1 MNKKHTS
8 LKEFKLDEC
17 QVLET
22 RMSDRQSKDAQSKA
36 TRKRLVDMDELKE
49 TFRGL
54 VMETVEEYAKH
65 IPEPKIVR
73 PNVTIQCDGTAC
85 KSVQDDIGTI
95 NTDIGKIKGK
105 TKSIDDSLKTISN
118 DLGKRPCL
126 KCVPKEL
133 SGFYFRGRHINAIY
147 VFTMFASLLML
158 VVVECAAYCKQQ
170 TAAKEK
176 LETAVRWNAIYLEC
190 NHKYEQL
197 VKEVKDNLPKKCDKK
212 DGHNQ
217 LHAFNDKT
225 K

>member
-17 QVLET
+17 EVLET
-22 RMSDRQSKDAQSKA
+22 RMSYQQTKDAQSKA
-36 TRKRLVDMDELKE
+36 TRKQLVDMEELKE
-49 TFRGL
+49 TFHGL
-54 VMETVEEYAKH
+54 VMETVEEYAKY
-65 IPEPKIVR
+65 IPEPSVIRPIVQ
-73 PNVTIQCDGTAC
+73 VQCDGKAC
-85 KSVQDDIGTI
+85 KSVQNDVGTI
-95 NTDIGKIKGK
+95 KADITTINSKA
-105 TKSIDDSLKTISN
+105 KSIDDSLKTISN

-158 VVVECAAYCKQQ
+158 VIVECAAYCKQQ
-170 TAAKEK
+170 TAAKEN

-197 VKEVKDNLPKKCDKK
+197 VKEVKDNLPKKKYGK
-212 DGHNQ
+212 NGKN
-217 LHAFNDKT
+217 FYK
-225 K
+225 

>member
-17 QVLET
+17 EVLET
-22 RMSDRQSKDAQSKA
+22 RMSYQQTKDAQSKA
-36 TRKRLVDMDELKE
+36 TRKQLVDMEELKE
-49 TFRGL
+49 IFRGL
-54 VMETVEEYAKH
+54 VMEMVEEYTKH
-65 IPEPKIVR
+65 IPEPSVIRPIVQ
-73 PNVTIQCDGTAC
+73 VQCDGKAC
-85 KSVQDDIGTI
+85 KSVQDDIGAIKTDITTI
-95 NTDIGKIKGK
+95 NGKA
-105 TKSIDDSLKTISN
+105 KSMDESLKTISN

-147 VFTMFASLLML
+147 VFTIFVSLYLL
-158 VVVECAAYCKQQ
+158 VIVECVAYCKQQ
-170 TAAKEK
+170 TAAKEN

-197 VKEVKDNLPKKCDKK
+197 VKEVKGDLTKKKANK
-212 DGHNQ
+212 ISG
-217 LHAFNDKT
+217 KR

>member
-17 QVLET
+17 EVLET
-22 RMSDRQSKDAQSKA
+22 RMSDRQTKDAQSKA
-36 TRKRLVDMDELKE
+36 TRKRLVDMDELKK

-65 IPEPKIVR
+65 IPEPSVIRPIVQ
-73 PNVTIQCDGTAC
+73 VQCDGKAC
-85 KSVQDDIGTI
+85 KSVQDDIGAIKTDITTI
-95 NTDIGKIKGK
+95 NGKA
-105 TKSIDDSLKTISN
+105 KSIDDSLKTISN
-118 DLGKRPCL
+118 DLDKKPCL

-147 VFTMFASLLML
+147 VFTMFASLLLL
-158 VVVECAAYCKQQ
+158 VIVECAAYCKQQ
-170 TAAKEK
+170 TAAKEN

-197 VKEVKDNLPKKCDKK
+197 VKEVKGDLTKKKANK
-212 DGHNQ
+212 ISG
-217 LHAFNDKT
+217 KR

>member
-17 QVLET
+17 EVLET
-22 RMSDRQSKDAQSKA
+22 HIPDQQTKDAQSKA
-36 TRKRLVDMDELKE
+36 TRKQLVDMEELKE
-49 TFRGL
+49 TFHGL
-54 VMETVEEYAKH
+54 VMETVEEYAKR
-65 IPEPKIVR
+65 IPEPSVIRPIVQ
-73 PNVTIQCDGTAC
+73 VQCDGKAC
-85 KSVQDDIGTI
+85 KSVQNDVGTI
-95 NTDIGKIKGK
+95 KADITTINSKA
-105 TKSIDDSLKTISN
+105 KSIDDSLKTISN

-158 VVVECAAYCKQQ
+158 VIVECAAYCKQQ
-170 TAAKEK
+170 TAAKEN

-197 VKEVKDNLPKKCDKK
+197 VKEVKGDLPKKNPNKSSGK
-212 DGHNQ
+212 R
-217 LHAFNDKT
+217 K
-225 K
+225 

>member
-17 QVLET
+17 EVLET
-22 RMSDRQSKDAQSKA
+22 RMSDRQTKDAQSKS
-36 TRKRLVDMDELKE
+36 TRKQLADMEELKE

-54 VMETVEEYAKH
+54 VIETIEEYAKR

-85 KSVQDDIGTI
+85 KSVQNDVGII
-95 NTDIGKIKGK
+95 NTDISKIKGK
-105 TKSIDDSLKTISN
+105 AKSIDESLKTISN

-126 KCVPKEL
+126 KYVPKEL

-147 VFTMFASLLML
+147 VFTMFASLLLL
-158 VVVECAAYCKQQ
+158 VVVECVACCKQQ
-170 TAAKEK
+170 TAARENLK
-176 LETAVRWNAIYLEC
+176 TAIRWNAIYLEC

-197 VKEVKDNLPKKCDKK
+197 VERVKDNLPKKKSNNASGKCK
-212 DGHNQ
+212 
-217 LHAFNDKT
+217 
-225 K
+225 

>member
-158 VVVECAAYCKQQ
+158 VIVECAAYCKQQ
-170 TAAKEK
+170 TAAKEN

>member
-17 QVLET
+17 EVLEP
-22 RMSDRQSKDAQSKA
+22 RMSYLQTKDAQSKA

-65 IPEPKIVR
+65 IPEPSVIRPIVQ
-73 PNVTIQCDGTAC
+73 VQCDGKAC
-85 KSVQDDIGTI
+85 KSVQDDIGAIKTDITTI
-95 NTDIGKIKGK
+95 NGKA
-105 TKSIDDSLKTISN
+105 KSMDESLKTISN

-147 VFTMFASLLML
+147 VFTIFVSLYLL
-158 VVVECAAYCKQQ
+158 VIVECVACCKQQ
-170 TAAKEK
+170 TAAKEN

-197 VKEVKDNLPKKCDKK
+197 VKEVKDNLPKKKGK
-212 DGHNQ
+212 NGKN
-217 LHAFNDKT
+217 FYK
-225 K
+225 

>member
-17 QVLET
+17 EVLEP
-22 RMSDRQSKDAQSKA
+22 RMSYLQTKDAQSKA
-36 TRKRLVDMDELKE
+36 TRKQLVDMEELKE
-49 TFRGL
+49 TFHGL
-54 VMETVEEYAKH
+54 VMETVEEYAKY
-65 IPEPKIVR
+65 IPEPKTVR

-85 KSVQDDIGTI
+85 KSVQNDVGTI
-95 NTDIGKIKGK
+95 KTDITTINSKA
-105 TKSIDDSLKTISN
+105 KSIDDSLKTISN

-147 VFTMFASLLML
+147 VFTIFASLLLL
-158 VVVECAAYCKQQ
+158 VIVECAAYCKQQ
-170 TAAKEK
+170 NAAKEN

-197 VKEVKDNLPKKCDKK
+197 VKEVKDDLPKKKSDNALGKRK
-212 DGHNQ
+212 
-217 LHAFNDKT
+217 
-225 K
+225 

>member
-17 QVLET
+17 QVPET
-22 RMSDRQSKDAQSKA
+22 RRSDQLSKDAQNKA
-36 TRKRLVDMDELKE
+36 TRKRLVGMDELKE
-49 TFRGL
+49 TYRSL

-65 IPEPKIVR
+65 IPEPSVIRPIVQ
-73 PNVTIQCDGTAC
+73 VQCDGKAC
-85 KSVQDDIGTI
+85 KSVQNDVGTI
-95 NTDIGKIKGK
+95 KTYVGKVNSKA
-105 TKSIDDSLKTISN
+105 KSIDESLKTISN

-133 SGFYFRGRHINAIY
+133 SGFYFHGRHINAIY
-147 VFTMFASLLML
+147 VFTIFISLLLL
-158 VVVECAAYCKQQ
+158 VIVECVACCKQQ
-170 TAAKEK
+170 TAAKEN

-197 VKEVKDNLPKKCDKK
+197 VKEVKDNLPKKKSNK
-212 DGHNQ
+212 SPG
-217 LHAFNDKT
+217 KR

>member
-17 QVLET
+17 EVFET
-22 RMSDRQSKDAQSKA
+22 RISDQQTKGDQSKA

-65 IPEPKIVR
+65 IPEPSVIRPIVQ
-73 PNVTIQCDGTAC
+73 VQCDGTAC
-85 KSVQDDIGTI
+85 RSIQDDIGTI
-95 NTDIGKIKGK
+95 K
-105 TKSIDDSLKTISN
+105 TGITTINSKAKSIDDSLKTISN

-147 VFTMFASLLML
+147 VFTIFVSLYLL
-158 VVVECAAYCKQQ
+158 VIVECVAYCKQQ
-170 TAAKEK
+170 TAAKEN

-197 VKEVKDNLPKKCDKK
+197 VKEVKDDLPKKKSNNASVK
-212 DGHNQ
+212 R
-217 LHAFNDKT
+217 K
-225 K
+225 

>member
-22 RMSDRQSKDAQSKA
+22 RMSDQQSKDTQSKA
-36 TRKRLVDMDELKE
+36 TRKRLVGMDELKE
-49 TFRGL
+49 TFRSL

-65 IPEPKIVR
+65 IPDPKIVR

-85 KSVQDDIGTI
+85 KSVQNDVGTI
-95 NTDIGKIKGK
+95 KTDITTINSKA
-105 TKSIDDSLKTISN
+105 KSIDDSLKTISN

-147 VFTMFASLLML
+147 VFTMFASLLLL
-158 VVVECAAYCKQQ
+158 VIVECVACCKQQ
-170 TAAKEK
+170 TAAKENLK
-176 LETAVRWNAIYLEC
+176 TAVRWNSIYLEC

-197 VKEVKDNLPKKCDKK
+197 VKEVKGDLPKKSPNKSSGK
-212 DGHNQ
+212 R
-217 LHAFNDKT
+217 K
-225 K
+225 

>member
-17 QVLET
+17 EVLET
-22 RMSDRQSKDAQSKA
+22 HIPDQQTKDAQSKA

-49 TFRGL
+49 TFHGL
-54 VMETVEEYAKH
+54 VIETVEEYAKH
-65 IPEPKIVR
+65 IPEPSVIRPIVQ
-73 PNVTIQCDGTAC
+73 VQCDGKAC
-85 KSVQDDIGTI
+85 KSVQNDVGTI
-95 NTDIGKIKGK
+95 KTYVGKINSKA
-105 TKSIDDSLKTISN
+105 KSIDESLKTISN

-133 SGFYFRGRHINAIY
+133 SGFYFHGRHINAIY
-147 VFTMFASLLML
+147 VFTIFISLLLL
-158 VVVECAAYCKQQ
+158 VIVECVACCKQQ
-170 TAAKEK
+170 TAAKEN

-197 VKEVKDNLPKKCDKK
+197 VKEVKDNLPKKKSNK
-212 DGHNQ
+212 SPG
-217 LHAFNDKT
+217 KR

>member
-17 QVLET
+17 EVLES
-22 RMSDRQSKDAQSKA
+22 RMSSQQSKDAQSKA
-36 TRKRLVDMDELKE
+36 TRKWLVDMDELKE
-49 TFRGL
+49 TFREL

-73 PNVTIQCDGTAC
+73 PNVAIQCDGTVC
-85 KSVQDDIGTI
+85 KSVRNDVGTI
-95 NTDIGKIKGK
+95 KTDISKINSK
-105 TKSIDDSLKTISN
+105 TKSIGESLTTISN
-118 DLGKRPCL
+118 DLGNRPCL

-147 VFTMFASLLML
+147 VFTMFASLLLL
-158 VVVECAAYCKQQ
+158 VIVECVACCKQQ
-170 TAAKEK
+170 TAAEEN

-197 VKEVKDNLPKKCDKK
+197 VKEVKANLPKKKSNNASGK
-212 DGHNQ
+212 R
-217 LHAFNDKT
+217 K
-225 K
+225 

>member
-17 QVLET
+17 EVLET
-22 RMSDRQSKDAQSKA
+22 HIPDQQTKDAQSKA

-49 TFRGL
+49 TFHGL
-54 VMETVEEYAKH
+54 VMETVEEYAKR
-65 IPEPKIVR
+65 IPEPSVIRPIVQ
-73 PNVTIQCDGTAC
+73 VQCDGKAC
-85 KSVQDDIGTI
+85 KSVQNDVGTI
-95 NTDIGKIKGK
+95 KADITTINSKA
-105 TKSIDDSLKTISN
+105 KSIDDSLKTISN
-118 DLGKRPCL
+118 DLDKKPCL

-158 VVVECAAYCKQQ
+158 VIVECAAYCKQQ
-170 TAAKEK
+170 TAAKEN

-197 VKEVKDNLPKKCDKK
+197 VKEVKGDLPKKKSNNTSGK
-212 DGHNQ
+212 R
-217 LHAFNDKT
+217 K
-225 K
+225 

>member
-22 RMSDRQSKDAQSKA
+22 RMSDRQTKDTQSKA
-36 TRKRLVDMDELKE
+36 TRKQLVDMDELKE

-54 VMETVEEYAKH
+54 VMETVEEYAKR
-65 IPEPKIVR
+65 IPEPSVIRPIVQ
-73 PNVTIQCDGTAC
+73 VQCDGKAC
-85 KSVQDDIGTI
+85 KSVQDDIGAIKTDITTI
-95 NTDIGKIKGK
+95 NGKA
-105 TKSIDDSLKTISN
+105 KSIDDSLKTISN

-147 VFTMFASLLML
+147 VFTMFASLLLL
-158 VVVECAAYCKQQ
+158 VIVECVAYCKQQ
-170 TAAKEK
+170 TAAKEN

-197 VKEVKDNLPKKCDKK
+197 VKEVKDDLPKKK
-212 DGHNQ
+212 
-217 LHAFNDKT
+217 
-225 K
+225 

>member
-17 QVLET
+17 EVLET
-22 RMSDRQSKDAQSKA
+22 RMSYRQTKDAQSKA
-36 TRKRLVDMDELKE
+36 TRKQLVDMEELKE
-49 TFRGL
+49 TFHGL
-54 VMETVEEYAKH
+54 VMETVEEYAKY
-65 IPEPKIVR
+65 IPEPKTVR

-85 KSVQDDIGTI
+85 KSVQNDVGTI
-95 NTDIGKIKGK
+95 KADITTINSKA
-105 TKSIDDSLKTISN
+105 KSIDDSLKTISN

-147 VFTMFASLLML
+147 VFTIFVSLYLL
-158 VVVECAAYCKQQ
+158 VIVECVACCKQQ
-170 TAAKEK
+170 TAAKEN

-197 VKEVKDNLPKKCDKK
+197 VKEVKGDLTKKKANK
-212 DGHNQ
+212 ISG
-217 LHAFNDKT
+217 KR

>member
-17 QVLET
+17 EVLET
-22 RMSDRQSKDAQSKA
+22 RMSDRQTKDAQSKA
-36 TRKRLVDMDELKE
+36 TRKRLVDMEELKE

-73 PNVTIQCDGTAC
+73 PNVTIQCDGKAC
-85 KSVQDDIGTI
+85 KSVQDDTGTI
-95 NTDIGKIKGK
+95 KTDISKIKGK
-105 TKSIDDSLKTISN
+105 AKSIVESLTTISN

-126 KCVPKEL
+126 KCVPREL
-133 SGFYFRGRHINAIY
+133 SGFYFRGRHINVIY
-147 VFTMFASLLML
+147 VFIMFASLLLL
-158 VVVECAAYCKQQ
+158 VIVEYVACCKQQ
-170 TAAKEK
+170 TAAKEN

-197 VKEVKDNLPKKCDKK
+197 VKEVKDNLPKKKINNTSGK
-212 DGHNQ
+212 R
-217 LHAFNDKT
+217 K
-225 K
+225 

>member
-17 QVLET
+17 EVLET
-22 RMSDRQSKDAQSKA
+22 RMSDRQTKDAQSKA
-36 TRKRLVDMDELKE
+36 TRKRLVDMDELKK

-65 IPEPKIVR
+65 IPEPSVIRPIVQ
-73 PNVTIQCDGTAC
+73 VQCDGKAC
-85 KSVQDDIGTI
+85 KSVQDDIGAIKTDITTI
-95 NTDIGKIKGK
+95 NGKA
-105 TKSIDDSLKTISN
+105 KSIDDSLKTISN

-133 SGFYFRGRHINAIY
+133 FGFYFHGRHINAIY

-158 VVVECAAYCKQQ
+158 VIVECAAYCKQQ
-170 TAAKEK
+170 TAAKEN

-197 VKEVKDNLPKKCDKK
+197 VKEVKGDLPKKK
-212 DGHNQ
+212 
-217 LHAFNDKT
+217 
-225 K
+225 